1 MLEAKSLYKR
11 FGELVAVDGVSLT
24 VGKGESLG
32 LLGPNGAGKTTT
44 ISMLTGLIAPD
55 RGQVLLDGQE
65 VRSDTDARKQKLGLV
80 PQELALYEELSAQEN
95 LRFFGALYGLNGATL
110 SRAIDAAL
118 ELVKLADRRKDPVKD
133 FSGGMKRRINL
144 AAALLHNPQLIILDE
159 PTVGVDPQ
167 SRNAIFENIEALKA
181 NGCAILYTTHYM
193 EEAERLCDRIVIV
206 DQGKVIADDTL
217 RGLYARLPTQN
228 RLRIELLAPADAA
241 LQARLRALS
250 SVRSVTL
257 LSSALLSVELE
268 AVEAL
273 STVVVGLN
281 DHGATITHLET
292 ERPTLEAVFL
302 ALTGKRLRDP

>member
-268 AVEAL
+268 ATEAL
-273 STVVVGLN
+273 STVVVGLK

>member
-268 AVEAL
+268 ATEAL